1 MLGENDSLD
10 HVDHPLHLCEELPD
24 CPVTIRWFSSRPEIM
39 DWEGTYGE
47 MIGEEGEEVILTAT
61 AQLQGK
67 EWQESWNVLVF
78 PRVSG
83 EKEQVEDMVEKANA
97 DTAGGSEWM
106 QLPAVLHGEKLIWKR
121 AETGCST
128 ERLCLRL
135 CFRQWYFCTDSRKK
149 RNRKRR
155 NGSRCSRIIRRL

>member
-39 DWEGTYGE
+39 DWEGIYGE

-78 PRVSG
+78 PRVFG
-83 EKEQVEDMVEKANA
+83 KKNR
-97 DTAGGSEWM
+97 W
-106 QLPAVLHGEKLIWKR
+106 KIWWKR
-121 AETGCST
+121 QMQIRQEARNGCS
-128 ERLCLRL
+128 
-135 CFRQWYFCTDSRKK
+135 FRQYYTEK
-149 RNRKRR
+149 N
-155 NGSRCSRIIRRL
+155 